1 MRVPEAVEAT
11 LPVPKQRQGEGLEVE
26 PPPQSADER
35 LTAGGYLV
43 PDDDGA
49 PPRIA
54 GSGRTTGNKKR
65 RARGVEPS
73 GPETAI
79 WDGFIAA
86 PKRPEERLRESLWY
100 PLWGATGV
108 ASLVILPPLL
118 WITSYFVFA
127 GVMAVFSGGGGGR
140 SLIGL
145 LFLLPTSLGLF
156 AVGGYALL
164 FLARVLASS
173 ALGEVHHPRWPDWEP
188 FAIAAG
194 LGRWLWAGFVGGVV
208 GGVPAVAY
216 WVYCGDIDLFDTII
230 LTELIALGAVYALM
244 ALMASILHE
253 DLWAANPLTVFVA
266 IYRVGWGYARPCLV
280 CGAAVTVAGTLLA
293 GALETGDAVASA
305 FLFFAFWVVGLYLA
319 MVVLRVLGLY
329 YHQNARVLGWFRG
342 RTGWGV

>member
-1 MRVPEAVEAT
+1 VV
-11 LPVPKQRQGEGLEVE
+11 VGV
-26 PPPQSADER
+26 
-35 LTAGGYLV
+35 TAIV
-43 PDDDGA
+43 
-49 PPRIA
+49 
-54 GSGRTTGNKKR
+54 SGRGN
-65 RARGVEPS
+65 
-73 GPETAI
+73 
-79 WDGFIAA
+79 AA
-86 PKRPEERLRESLWY
+86 
-100 PLWGATGV
+100 
-108 ASLVILPPLL
+108 
-118 WITSYFVFA
+118 
-127 GVMAVFSGGGGGR
+127 

-145 LFLLPTSLGLF
+145 LMLLPTSLGLF
-156 AVGGYALL
+156 AVGGYTLL

-293 GALETGDAVASA
+293 GAFETGDAAASA
-305 FLFFAFWVVGLYLA
+305 FLLLAFWVVGLYLA
-319 MVVLRVLGLY
+319 MVVFRVLGLY
-329 YHQNARVLGWFRG
+329 YHKNARVLGWFRG